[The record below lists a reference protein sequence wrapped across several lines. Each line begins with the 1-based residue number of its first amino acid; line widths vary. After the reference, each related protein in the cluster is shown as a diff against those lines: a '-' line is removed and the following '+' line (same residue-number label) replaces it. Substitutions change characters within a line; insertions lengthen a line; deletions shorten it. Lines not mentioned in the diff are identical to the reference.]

1 MDKSITETLRKINME
16 LRGANFLS
24 IFLSL
29 ILLTTFTGY
38 KIFTSSQIR
47 ETQEMSYIKSNFISQ
62 NSNQNTKNSHFIYA
76 SIRGKKY
83 YYYNCKSTI
92 KEANKIYFDS
102 DAAALKAGY
111 TLAAACK

>member
-29 ILLTTFTGY
+29 ILLSAFIAY
-38 KIFTSSQIR
+38 KIFTSSYIT
-47 ETQEMSYIKSNFISQ
+47 EAKEMNYIKSDFISQ
-62 NSNQNTKNSHFIYA
+62 NKTKKIHFIYA

-92 KEANKIYFDS
+92 KEANKIYFKD
-102 DAAALKAGY
+102 DNQALKAGY
-111 TLAAACK
+111 TLSKTCK